1 MYECRCEIFCDEG
14 EPSGVGSSNTA
25 SVGGNVVLKSMLRW
39 CVWMQSQYMAKEGQS
54 SLLDFH
60 TNWSFFGGVVQVH
73 AGYFLWISDV
83 DGDSQ
88 ESTMELI

>member
-1 MYECRCEIFCDEG
+1 M
-14 EPSGVGSSNTA
+14 GSSNNTA
-25 SVGGNVVLKSMLRW
+25 FVEGGYVLKRLLRW
-39 CVWMQSQYMAKEGQS
+39 GGWMQSQYMAKEGQS

-88 ESTMELI
+88 ESTMELV

>member
-1 MYECRCEIFCDEG
+1 
-14 EPSGVGSSNTA
+14 
-25 SVGGNVVLKSMLRW
+25 
-39 CVWMQSQYMAKEGQS
+39 MAKEGQS

-60 TNWSFFGGVVQVH
+60 TNWSFFGEVVQVH